1 MKAKLNWECKSQNE
15 GIFNSADLGLRP
27 GLCQSNFNPKFNIFK
42 ILIANNMETPRV
54 LWPFV
59 CLKTFF
65 RVPKGRLNGF

>member
-54 LWPFV
+54 L
-59 CLKTFF
+59 
-65 RVPKGRLNGF
+65 